1 MSVPTPPLTLGVEE
15 EYQIIDPQSR
25 DLYAYISELLSQD
38 KQAAR
43 SLDLKPE
50 FMQSQVE
57 VGSRV
62 CKDIKEV
69 RSEIVRLRSAVVE
82 MAERNGV
89 AIAAASTH
97 PFASWQNQS
106 ISEGERYR
114 ELLDDM
120 QGVAR
125 RLLIFGMHVHVGFGS
140 DPDAR
145 NLMIEI
151 MNQARYF
158 IPHLLALSTSS
169 PFWHGR
175 NTGLKSYRSVVF
187 EAMPRTGIP
196 HSFVSYDEYRNYE
209 RLLNRIG
216 AFGKKAKHG
225 TEDDPAD
232 LADKTAPKPL
242 DQGKIWWDIRPHA
255 LYDTLE
261 LRITDI
267 CTTIDET
274 ICIAALFQAICAKLV
289 KLRRQNMSWRNYR
302 YLHVIEN
309 KWRAVR
315 YGIGAEMVD
324 FGREEELPF
333 SLLMEELMDLL
344 DDVVDDLGS
353 RDEVEYVKTILEKGT
368 SADRQIAV
376 YNAHG
381 GENNSDEALKAVV
394 DHLIVET
401 QLGL

>member
-1 MSVPTPPLTLGVEE
+1 MSLPKPPLTLGVEE
-15 EYQIIDPQSR
+15 EYQIIDPESR

-38 KQAAR
+38 QKATTG
-43 SLDLKPE
+43 LDLKPE

-62 CKDIKEV
+62 CKDIKAMREEV
-69 RSEIVRLRSAVVE
+69 IRLRSAVCE

-97 PFASWQNQS
+97 PFARWQDQH
-106 ISEGERYR
+106 ITEGTRYR

-140 DPDAR
+140 DPKAR

-187 EAMPRTGIP
+187 ESMPRTGIP
-196 HSFVSYDEYRNYE
+196 HSFLSYDEYKSYE
-209 RLLNRIG
+209 ELLGRVG
-216 AFGKKAKHG
+216 AFGKQ
-225 TEDDPAD
+225 
-232 LADKTAPKPL
+232 DKQA
-242 DQGKIWWDIRPHA
+242 KIWWDIRPHQA
-255 LYDTLE
+255 FDTLE
-261 LRITDI
+261 FRITDI
-267 CTTIDET
+267 CTTVDEAV
-274 ICIAALFQAICAKLV
+274 CLAALFQAICAKLI
-289 KLRRQNMSWRNYR
+289 KLRLQNMTWRQYR
-302 YLHVIEN
+302 YVHITEN

-315 YGIGAEMVD
+315 YGIDGDMID
-324 FGREEELPF
+324 FGREEAVPF
-333 SLLMEELMDLL
+333 AVLMEELLELL
-344 DDVVDDLGS
+344 DDVVDELNS
-353 RDEVEYVKTILEKGT
+353 REEVEYIRTILEKGS

-376 YNAHG
+376 YEDHG
-381 GENNSDEALKAVV
+381 GDDKAEEALKAVV
-394 DHLIVET
+394 DHLVAET
-401 QLGL
+401 KLGL

>member
-15 EYQIIDPQSR
+15 EYQIIDPHSR

-38 KQAAR
+38 KQATE

-62 CKDIKEV
+62 CQDIKGV
-69 RSEIVRLRSAVVE
+69 RDEIVRLRSAVCD
-82 MAERNGV
+82 MGERNGV

-97 PFASWQNQS
+97 PFAKWQEQS
-106 ISEGERYR
+106 ITDGERYR
-114 ELLDDM
+114 DLLDDM

-140 DPDAR
+140 TPEAR
-145 NLMIEI
+145 NLMIEV

-158 IPHLLALSTSS
+158 VPHLLALSTSS

-196 HSFVSYDEYRNYE
+196 HSFVSYDEYKNYE
-209 RLLNRIG
+209 LMLGRVG
-216 AFGKKAKHG
+216 AFGKKAKSG
-225 TEDDPAD
+225 RAAEEGGKSVT
-232 LADKTAPKPL
+232 KPL

-255 LYDTLE
+255 LFDTLE

-267 CTTIDET
+267 CTTVDEAV
-274 ICIAALFQAICAKLV
+274 CIAALFQAICAKLI

-302 YLHVIEN
+302 YIHVVEN

-315 YGIGAEMVD
+315 YGIDAEMVD
-324 FGREEELPF
+324 FGLEEEVEF
-333 SLLMEELMDLL
+333 ALLMEELLEIL

-353 RDEVEYVKTILEKGT
+353 RKEVEYVRTILKNGT
-368 SADRQIAV
+368 SADRQVRV
-376 YNAHG
+376 YEENG
-381 GENNSDEALKAVV
+381 GEDNSDEALKAVV
-394 DHLIVET
+394 DHLIAET